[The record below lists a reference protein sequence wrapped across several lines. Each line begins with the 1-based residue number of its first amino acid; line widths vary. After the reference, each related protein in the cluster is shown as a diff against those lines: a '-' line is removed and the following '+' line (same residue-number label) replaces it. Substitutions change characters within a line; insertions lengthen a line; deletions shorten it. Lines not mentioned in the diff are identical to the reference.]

1 MNEIY
6 NRQKLKAAAKDAIRP
21 SYWMLVLTILIYS
34 GITGGVAALSATCLV
49 GLGNVIDLL
58 LGTPLLIG
66 VLVIFRMSR
75 EKKIE
80 SSDLSHVF
88 DGFRVNL
95 GRNIGVG
102 VLMSVYTFLWSL
114 LFVVPGIIKGIGY
127 SMAPWIAIDHPEMTA
142 SQCIA
147 ESTKMM
153 MGHKGEYFVL
163 MLSFIGWALLSCLTF
178 GIGFLFLA
186 PYVLMSQQLF
196 YWYVSTR

>member
-21 SYWMLVLTILIYS
+21 SYWILVLTVLIY
-34 GITGGVAALSATCLV
+34 GVITGGIAVLSSACF
-49 GLGNVIDLL
+49 GLGGVINLVI
-58 LGTPLLIG
+58 GMPLLIG
-66 VLVIFRMSR
+66 VLAIFRMSR

-80 SSDLSHVF
+80 SSDLSHIF
-88 DGFRVNL
+88 DGFRENL

-102 VLMSVYTFLWSL
+102 VLMSLYTFLWSL
-114 LFVVPGIIKGIGY
+114 LFVVPGIIKSIGY
-127 SMAPWIAIDHPEMTA
+127 SMAPWIALDHPEMTA

-178 GIGFLFLA
+178 GVGFVFLA
-186 PYVLMSQQLF
+186 PYVRMSQQLF
-196 YWYVSTR
+196 YRYVSA

>member
-34 GITGGVAALSATCLV
+34 GIIGVVAVLSSACLV
-49 GLGNVIDLL
+49 GFGGVIDLL
-58 LGTPLLIG
+58 LGTPLLMG

-114 LFVVPGIIKGIGY
+114 LLVVPGIIKGIGY

-163 MLSFIGWALLSCLTF
+163 MLSFIGWWLLSCLTF
-178 GIGFLFLA
+178 GIGFFFLA

-196 YWYVSTR
+196 YRYVSVK

>member
-6 NRQKLKAAAKDAIRP
+6 NRQKLKATAKDMIRP
-21 SYWMLVLTILIYS
+21 SYWMLVLTVLIYG
-34 GITGGVAALSATCLV
+34 GITGGAVSLANMCLIGFGGAV
-49 GLGNVIDLL
+49 EFV
-58 LGTPLLIG
+58 LGTPLLLG

-80 SSDLSHVF
+80 SGDLVHIF
-88 DGFRVNL
+88 DGFRENL
-95 GRNIGVG
+95 GRNIGLG

-114 LFVVPGIIKGIGY
+114 LLVVPGVIKSISY

-163 MLSFIGWALLSCLTF
+163 MLSFIGWALLCCLTF
-178 GIGFLFLA
+178 GIGFIFLT

-196 YWYVSTR
+196 YRYVSNK

>member
-21 SYWMLVLTILIYS
+21 SYWMLVLTVLIY
-34 GITGGVAALSATCLV
+34 GCITGGVMALANSCLI
-49 GLGNVIDLL
+49 GLGSVIDFV
-58 LGTPLLIG
+58 LGTPLLMG

-80 SSDLSHVF
+80 SGDLAHIF
-88 DGFRVNL
+88 DGFRENL

-114 LFVVPGIIKGIGY
+114 LLVVPGIIKGIGY

-142 SQCIA
+142 SQCITD
-147 ESTKMM
+147 STEMM

-163 MLSFIGWALLSCLTF
+163 MLSFIGWALLCCLTF
-178 GIGFLFLA
+178 GSGFFFLA

-196 YWYVSTR
+196 YRYVSVS